1 MSLSPVYQK
10 ALAGITVDPEIFRRW
25 PSYRVLAIVAE
36 HFVAPAEA
44 DQEGGKSPL
53 DRVEAAIRQ
62 QGPVD
67 WPREP
72 HLAAWMQAYSDF
84 GAKPKRTSPSALA
97 LVKRVDGG
105 LPRIDPLTDLYNS
118 ISVAHLMPIGG
129 EDLDTYQGPPHL
141 TIATGDEP
149 FDTIDKGEPVADH
162 ASAGEVIW
170 RDEQGVTCRRWNWR
184 QCVRT
189 RITGDT
195 RNVVFLLEAL
205 APLTDEELLAAGD
218 ELMAGLRDLSPQ
230 VALGA
235 RLIAAP

>member
-1 MSLSPVYQK
+1 MSLSPAHQT
-10 ALAGITVDPEIFRRW
+10 ALAGISVDPEIFRRW

-36 HFVAPAEA
+36 NFVVPPAADSVEA
-44 DQEGGKSPL
+44 ETPL
-53 DRVEAAIRQ
+53 DRVEADIRQ
-62 QGPVD
+62 RGPVD
-67 WPREP
+67 WLSEP

-97 LVKRVDGG
+97 LAKRVDGG

-118 ISVAHLMPIGG
+118 ISVAYLMPIGG

-149 FDTIDKGEPVADH
+149 FDTIDKGEPVTDH
-162 ASAGEVIW
+162 PSAGEVIW
-170 RDEQGVTCRRWNWR
+170 RDDLGVTCRRWNWR

-195 RNVVFLLEAL
+195 RNVIFLLEAL
-205 APLTDEELLAAGD
+205 APLSDEELLTAGD
-218 ELMAGLRDLSPQ
+218 ELMKGLRDLSPQ
-230 VALGA
+230 VACDA